1 MPEPV
6 PTVAKSNL
14 PPLPHPSGGPWQ
26 AWRVPVF
33 RSLLLA
39 GLVSDIGTFVQ
50 TVGAA
55 WLMLSLTG
63 RPTYVALIQTA
74 STLPFFLL
82 ALPAG
87 AIADAVNRRKLI
99 LAAEFWMVFCATAL
113 ALLALLEL
121 LTPWVLLGLTF
132 ALALGAAVEAPAW
145 QASMPDL
152 VPSED
157 LQSALALDSAE
168 FNVART
174 VGPGLGGIVVA
185 IAGAAAAFILN
196 AFSFLGVIL
205 VILGWKAPTRKPSDV
220 PPEHVL
226 AGVTAGFRYARYA
239 PALRGVLFRSGS
251 FVFFASSLWALL
263 PIIAR
268 DLKGGSAAYGF
279 LLAAFGAGAVA
290 APPLLHALR
299 RDKLTEPLAI
309 GATLTFAGVCA
320 VLGHPQGWPVLILAL
335 AAGGAAWVTL
345 MSALN
350 TVVQTSVPE
359 WVRARAM
366 SIYLLVFQGSLA
378 AGSAIWG
385 VIAAR
390 ASVRV
395 ALTIAAVGL
404 IATIEARIHF
414 PLPRRPVDVAP
425 WPHWPALRLIIQPSP
440 EEGPVMVTVEYRID
454 LQKSREFLAAMKRLE
469 VVRRRDGAINWGLF
483 YDPATPTHY
492 LETFLVDSWAEHLR
506 QHARQTAADREIA
519 QQVRSVAEGEPTVSH
534 FVFARPN
541 ARRRA

>member
-1 MPEPV
+1 V
-6 PTVAKSNL
+6 VTVAKSDVPQ
-14 PPLPHPSGGPWQ
+14 PPRPSRGAWQ
-26 AWRVPVF
+26 ALRIPAF

-74 STLPFFLL
+74 STLPFFLF

-87 AIADAVNRRKLI
+87 AMADVVNRRKLI
-99 LAAEFWMVFCATAL
+99 LAAEFWMVLCATAL
-113 ALLALLEL
+113 ALLAVLEL

-132 ALALGAAVEAPAW
+132 ALALGVAVEVPAW

-152 VPSED
+152 VPAQD
-157 LQSALALDSAE
+157 LHSALALDGAE
-168 FNVART
+168 FNVASA

-185 IAGAAAAFILN
+185 MAGAGAAFILN
-196 AFSFLGVIL
+196 AFSFFGVIL
-205 VILGWKAPTRKPSDV
+205 VILGWKGPARKPSNL

-226 AGVTAGFRYARYA
+226 AGITAGFRYARYA
-239 PALRGVLFRSGS
+239 PALRGVLFRSGL
-251 FVFFASSLWALL
+251 FVFFASSFWALL

-268 DLKGGSAAYGF
+268 DLKGGSATYGF

-290 APPLLHALR
+290 GPPLLHALR
-299 RDKLTEPLAI
+299 QDRPTEPLAI
-309 GATLTFAGVCA
+309 GATLAFAGVCA
-320 VLGHPQGWPVLILAL
+320 VMGHPQGLLVLFLAL

-350 TVVQTSVPE
+350 TAAQTSVPQ
-359 WVRARAM
+359 WVRARAL
-366 SIYLLVFQGSLA
+366 SIYLLVFQGSMA

-385 VIAAR
+385 GIAAR
-390 ASVRV
+390 TSVRV

-404 IATIEARIHF
+404 IATVEARIHF
-414 PLPRRPVDVAP
+414 PLPRGPVDVTPWIHWAAP
-425 WPHWPALRLIIQPSP
+425 KLFIEPSP
-440 EEGPVMVTVEYRID
+440 EEGPVMVTVEYRVD
-454 LQKSREFLAAMKRLE
+454 PQRSREFLAAMKRLE

-483 YDPATPTHY
+483 YDPATPTRY
-492 LETFLVDSWAEHLR
+492 LETFMVDSWAEHMR
-506 QHARQTAADREIA
+506 QHERQTAADREIA
-519 QQVRSVAEGEPTVSH
+519 RQVRSVAEEEPAVSH
-534 FVFARPN
+534 LVFARPN
-541 ARRRA
+541 TRRRA